1 MNDDLDGDLPMI
13 AEAEGGNG
21 SLPIVPIKR
30 YTKLNIRSDEHF
42 STIMERE
49 GLLRKQME
57 G

>member
-13 AEAEGGNG
+13 TEAEGGNG